1 MAVPAI
7 DPAFSEPQSVPYR
20 PRNRKADKQLNN
32 PQPAC
37 PCDHRSP
44 TIVEQSCATRATS
57 PQMASSEK
65 NQSMAPSKVSKAAFL
80 PPATRKSLIERL
92 EKWDDRTSWDEF
104 YRTYATFVFR
114 VACKAGLNETE
125 ANDVVQETF
134 IRVAKNLKAGK
145 FDRNK
150 GSFKSWLMNQCRWR
164 IIDQFRARSKD
175 FAASQ
180 PMRNDDG
187 ERRTDIIE
195 NYADPKGNQL
205 ERMWNQEW
213 SSNIT
218 ELGLRAIK
226 SKVSPLQ
233 YQIFFCYVVK
243 EWGVDKVKEEL
254 EVTATQVYLAK
265 HRVGRLMRKEIE
277 RLEAQEL

>member
-1 MAVPAI
+1 MNPAVA
-7 DPAFSEPQSVPYR
+7 
-20 PRNRKADKQLNN
+20 
-32 PQPAC
+32 
-37 PCDHRSP
+37 
-44 TIVEQSCATRATS
+44 
-57 PQMASSEK
+57 
-65 NQSMAPSKVSKAAFL
+65 KAAFL

-92 EKWDDRTSWDEF
+92 EKWDDRASWDEF

-114 VACKAGLNETE
+114 VACKAGLNEME

-134 IRVAKNLKAGK
+134 IRVAKNLQAGK

-175 FAASQ
+175 LAASQ

-195 NYADPKGNQL
+195 NFADPKGDQL

-213 SSNIT
+213 NSNLT
-218 ELGLRAIK
+218 ELALRSVK

-233 YQIFFCYVVK
+233 YQIFHCYVVK

-254 EVTATQVYLAK
+254 GVTATQVYLAK
-265 HRVGRLMRKEIE
+265 HRVGRIMRKEIE